1 MTATLPTASR
11 ETLLSLEPALRA
23 EIRGQSHVIPRVIS
37 VLQRGQLGLS
47 KPGRPRGS
55 FLFLGPTG
63 VGKTELTQ
71 AFTRHLFGEEKLLRF
86 DMSEFQTQD
95 SLGLLLG
102 AKLGEAGFLGEA
114 VARTG
119 EGTIL
124 FDEVEKAHPRIMDV
138 FLQIL
143 DAARVTVATGQTL
156 NLSSFYVVMTSNI
169 GSAELLSL
177 QHSTDATLERHVL
190 TRAQQSLR
198 PEIFARITEKIVFHR
213 LSYEHQLE
221 IAEKF
226 LRKEIAFLHAQGH
239 TLTVG
244 DSVLP
249 FLVRKGFH
257 PKLGARPMRDAVEKS
272 IGDAVAG
279 NLLAGGDAN
288 GRLRVDKGTDAL
300 VVDRNSG
307 EACLTVLFS
316 KQTRKCP
323 A

>member
-1 MTATLPTASR
+1 MKSNVND
-11 ETLLSLEPALRA
+11 ETQKQLRDSESALLN
-23 EIRGQSHVIPRVIS
+23 EIRGQHHVIPRVIS

-156 NLSSFYVVMTSNI
+156 NL
-169 GSAELLSL
+169 
-177 QHSTDATLERHVL
+177 
-190 TRAQQSLR
+190 
-198 PEIFARITEKIVFHR
+198 
-213 LSYEHQLE
+213 
-221 IAEKF
+221 
-226 LRKEIAFLHAQGH
+226 
-239 TLTVG
+239 
-244 DSVLP
+244 
-249 FLVRKGFH
+249 
-257 PKLGARPMRDAVEKS
+257 
-272 IGDAVAG
+272 
-279 NLLAGGDAN
+279 
-288 GRLRVDKGTDAL
+288 
-300 VVDRNSG
+300 
-307 EACLTVLFS
+307 
-316 KQTRKCP
+316 
-323 A
+323 